1 MLRCHY
7 RLKFD
12 SEPQHPYIEKAFDE
26 NTELAKCFYKFRREP
41 IIRQLW
47 SNTSDKG
54 SEITVNNIVRIV
66 NQLGP
71 DDEQLKE
78 IFARIDREG
87 QGELEGY
94 GKRRKFEPF
103 KGLGTYPV
111 FKADTYIDTS
121 NLNMQDAFKKAVSYI
136 YSWIKS
142 RYAEVFNDLPENPAA
157 YDNAEPGYSVKISC
171 DYENMS
177 FHEKT
182 THLDT
187 KIATRVWI
195 SEAKIFAENN
205 RLKFIVTNKYAE
217 PKERFRDNENVLF
230 SRPNFFGEIADNI
243 GIVDI
248 ERMRESVRYIED
260 IREYDE
266 LTDLIA
272 DESRTFP
279 VVVFLATDNQWIDKF
294 DINYFAFLVGYYA
307 HIKMIRSP
315 YVSNKF
321 VKDYGLKQ
329 EGCDDSIT
337 VFYPGQAPQTSYKPD
352 ILDTTFEVIKV
363 EKRKYWNENG
373 CRAYRRQL
381 VSEIRGRN
389 VID

>member
-1 MLRCHY
+1 M
-7 RLKFD
+7 
-12 SEPQHPYIEKAFDE
+12 
-26 NTELAKCFYKFRREP
+26 
-41 IIRQLW
+41 
-47 SNTSDKG
+47 
-54 SEITVNNIVRIV
+54 
-66 NQLGP
+66 
-71 DDEQLKE
+71 
-78 IFARIDREG
+78 
-87 QGELEGY
+87 
-94 GKRRKFEPF
+94 
-103 KGLGTYPV
+103 
-111 FKADTYIDTS
+111 
-121 NLNMQDAFKKAVSYI
+121 
-136 YSWIKS
+136 
-142 RYAEVFNDLPENPAA
+142 
-157 YDNAEPGYSVKISC
+157 
-171 DYENMS
+171 
-177 FHEKT
+177 
-182 THLDT
+182 
-187 KIATRVWI
+187 
-195 SEAKIFAENN
+195 
-205 RLKFIVTNKYAE
+205 
-217 PKERFRDNENVLF
+217 
-230 SRPNFFGEIADNI
+230 
-243 GIVDI
+243 
-248 ERMRESVRYIED
+248 
-260 IREYDE
+260 
-266 LTDLIA
+266 IA